1 LGDERVTNTFA
12 TLSHP
17 KAGKPVTN
25 YIYRNQDGEP
35 VLIANRFNKPDGGK
49 FFVPFDVTRSE
60 WKAPETRP
68 LYNLDKIMQTHPAE
82 PVILVEGEKCADALT
97 ALGYLATTTY
107 GGCNALRKADLSPLR
122 RRTVMLWPDLDPPG
136 LSYVGKAA
144 LTLHR
149 DFEAVPKVVPITE
162 TLLCNVMI
170 DSGGNLPI
178 NPPMYCKGWDAADAI
193 AEGWGNTLIDRLLSY
208 GAPLDAANANA
219 APTDAN
225 NTASPA
231 ASDLAD
237 IEVWKTPDG
246 EPYATLRLDG
256 HFEYWPITSPTF
268 KKYLSFQ
275 HYQATEKMLSQS
287 ALDDQRRT
295 YEGQALFGSDT
306 HPVFNR
312 IGTLGRTLYVDLGCD
327 DWKAIAINSEGWQII
342 HHPPARFT
350 RARSMQPLPHPAMSG
365 GDINLLRPFLNTA
378 SEADFQ
384 MLIAWLI
391 GCFHPKGPYPILI
404 LNGEQGSAKST
415 TARVLRN
422 LIDPANPIARS
433 APNSEQ
439 DLVIAAKHNHVLA
452 FDNLSTIKPM
462 MADAFCRIATGG
474 GFGTRKLHT
483 DADEMLFSATRPC
496 LLNGIPDLAGRPDL
510 ADRAIVVTL
519 PVIAPTDRAFEGEFN
534 KALDAAMPR
543 ILAGLLDGVS
553 TALANLASVRL
564 SERPRMADFAKWVS
578 AAEPALGW
586 TQGAFLAAYAANRD
600 SGDRATVEGNSVG
613 LAILKLVQDD
623 VRWSGTMTELKSTLR
638 NRYPLLTDD
647 PYSFPRQENKLSAAI
662 RRIIPPLRRTGVEIS
677 FERRGASGERILRIE
692 RT

>member
-1 LGDERVTNTFA
+1 MTSTLA

-17 KAGKPVTN
+17 KAGRPAAS
-25 YIYRNQDGEP
+25 YIYRNQDGVP

-49 FFVPFDVTRSE
+49 FFIPFDVIRSD
-60 WKAPETRP
+60 WKAPDCRP
-68 LYNLDKIMQTHPAE
+68 LYNLDKITQADPAE
-82 PVILVEGEKCADALT
+82 PVVLVEGEKCADALS

-122 RRTVMLWPDLDPPG
+122 NRTVTLWPDLDAPS
-136 LSYVGKAA
+136 LAYVEKAA

-149 DFEAVPKVVPITE
+149 DLAALPRIVPISDSF
-162 TLLCNVMI
+162 LCKVML
-170 DSGGNLPI
+170 DSRAT
-178 NPPMYCKGWDAADAI
+178 PPANAPTYCKGWDAADAI
-193 AEGWGNTLIDRLLSY
+193 ADGWDKTKIDRLLSY
-208 GAPLDAANANA
+208 AVPPEGANTNAE
-219 APTDAN
+219 PVRPRG
-225 NTASPA
+225 TASDPM
-231 ASDLAD
+231 D

-246 EPYATLRLDG
+246 EPYATLRIDG
-256 HFEYWPITSPTF
+256 HFEHWPIASATF

-295 YEGQALFGSDT
+295 YEGQALFGGDV

-312 IGTLGRTLYVDLGCD
+312 IGTLGRTLYVDLGCA

-342 HHPPARFT
+342 DHPPARFT
-350 RARSMQPLPHPAMSG
+350 RARSMQPLPKPSISG

-378 SEADFQ
+378 TEADFQ
-384 MLIAWLI
+384 MLVAWLI

-422 LIDPANPIARS
+422 LIDPSNPIARS
-433 APNSEQ
+433 APSSEQ

-452 FDNLSTIKPM
+452 FDNLSTIRPM

-519 PVIAPTDRAFEGEFN
+519 PVIAPSERAFEGEFN
-534 KALDAAMPR
+534 KALDAAVPR
-543 ILAGLLDGVS
+543 ILAGLLD
-553 TALANLASVRL
+553 AS
-564 SERPRMADFAKWVS
+564 
-578 AAEPALGW
+578 
-586 TQGAFLAAYAANRD
+586 Q
-600 SGDRATVEGNSVG
+600 
-613 LAILKLVQDD
+613 
-623 VRWSGTMTELKSTLR
+623 
-638 NRYPLLTDD
+638 PL
-647 PYSFPRQENKLSAAI
+647 FP
-662 RRIIPPLRRTGVEIS
+662 T
-677 FERRGASGERILRIE
+677 
-692 RT
+692 